1 MASALALSALTK
13 LQHCSTQRQSTV
25 TAGHTCGY
33 TYSRPGSRML
43 TSLGCVFESQVAVV
57 VDPIQ
62 SVKGKVV
69 IDAFRSINPQARAPL
84 PVAQEQAEFS

>member
-1 MASALALSALTK
+1 MASTLALPALTK

-25 TAGHTCGY
+25 TAGHTY
-33 TYSRPGSRML
+33 TYSRPGCRML
-43 TSLGCVFESQVAVV
+43 SSLGCVFESQVAVV

-84 PVAQEQAEFS
+84 PVAQEQDEFS

>member
-1 MASALALSALTK
+1 
-13 LQHCSTQRQSTV
+13 
-25 TAGHTCGY
+25 
-33 TYSRPGSRML
+33 ML